1 MARLVT
7 TSGAFNGLIPFT
19 NVADA
24 AMSLKKQIADLF
36 GQSLTNV
43 FSPMRAEIKD
53 VLAEIKTLRQELG
66 NVQEKDPRF
75 LQIIRYIIDENRAKG
90 FKTLIERTIGPID
103 QAVPLILEAE
113 SFDDFIKKA
122 GWTLVLREA
131 GAKLITPEMG
141 HQIYGA
147 MSFGVP
153 AMDNPLGFDRAEFL
167 IRNDRTIEMNPAAH
181 SHFDW
186 TYHDLKMQIGK

>member
-1 MARLVT
+1 
-7 TSGAFNGLIPFT
+7 
-19 NVADA
+19 
-24 AMSLKKQIADLF
+24 
-36 GQSLTNV
+36 
-43 FSPMRAEIKD
+43 MRAEIKD